1 MTCFI
6 KTGFQVA
13 IKQAMYGSQMMG
25 TIRPVLSKQDFRITL
40 QRKLLIINVQCN
52 ADLHNIMFTQYLL
65 HTHYLQ

>member
-1 MTCFI
+1 
-6 KTGFQVA
+6 
-13 IKQAMYGSQMMG
+13 MMG

-65 HTHYLQ
+65 HTHYLVIQTAADMIARSLKGL